1 MTTLISTNLNEPESY
16 LGRHAMS
23 EGYIPKL
30 TVELDEKQYWAL
42 KTRLEY
48 GELRPLI
55 SAIVDDLVDMI
66 DTHGNLVVALI
77 AGKKVT
83 PREVIPS
90 LAKAVKT
97 CEQLQEES
105 NGRSK

>member
-1 MTTLISTNLNEPESY
+1 
-16 LGRHAMS
+16 MS
-23 EGYIPKL
+23 SGYIPKL
-30 TVELDEKQYWAL
+30 TVELEEKQYWAL
-42 KTRLEY
+42 KNKLEY

-77 AGKKVT
+77 AGKKVK

-90 LAKAVKT
+90 MSKAMET
-97 CEQLQEES
+97 CDRLQEENK
-105 NGRSK
+105 NG

>member
-1 MTTLISTNLNEPESY
+1 
-16 LGRHAMS
+16 MS
-23 EGYIPKL
+23 SRYTPKL

-42 KTRLEY
+42 KNRLEY

-55 SAIVDDLVDMI
+55 SAIVDDLIEII

-77 AGKKVT
+77 AGKQVR

-90 LAKAVKT
+90 ISKAVGI
-97 CEQLQEES
+97 CELLQKEEQDE
-105 NGRSK
+105 

>member
-1 MTTLISTNLNEPESY
+1 
-16 LGRHAMS
+16 MS
-23 EGYIPKL
+23 SGYIPKL

-42 KTRLEY
+42 KNRLEY

-55 SAIVDDLVDMI
+55 SAIVDDLVKMI
-66 DTHGNLVVALI
+66 DEHGNLVVALI

-90 LAKAVKT
+90 MSNAIET
-97 CEQLQEES
+97 CNRLQEEKD
-105 NGRSK
+105 NG